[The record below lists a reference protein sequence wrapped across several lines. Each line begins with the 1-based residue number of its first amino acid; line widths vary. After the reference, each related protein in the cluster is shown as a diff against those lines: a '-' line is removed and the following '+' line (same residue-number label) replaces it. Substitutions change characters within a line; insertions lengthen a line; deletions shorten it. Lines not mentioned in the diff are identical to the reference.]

1 MSENTISTTV
11 LPEFSD
17 LYTDEY
23 RYLVYYSGRS
33 TGKSYAVAIGISG
46 YLLILVSCLTTVLA
60 GINMFQPMVKP
71 EQNSEE

>member
-1 MSENTISTTV
+1 M
-11 LPEFSD
+11 
-17 LYTDEY
+17 
-23 RYLVYYSGRS
+23 
-33 TGKSYAVAIGISG
+33 KSYAVAIGISG